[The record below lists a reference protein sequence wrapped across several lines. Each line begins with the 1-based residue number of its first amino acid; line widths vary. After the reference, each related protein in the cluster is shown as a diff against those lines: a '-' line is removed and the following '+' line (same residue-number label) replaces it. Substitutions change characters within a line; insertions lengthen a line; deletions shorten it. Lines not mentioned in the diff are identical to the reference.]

1 MRASR
6 ARAAASN
13 GRPKPGGAVCSSRSV
28 PAVDAQPCAE
38 RRRRRAGVDDSEFK
52 PGDMIRFLL
61 IMELSSDLDAN
72 YKHIHTLKGIGQ
84 KTLGPWTQYEPILC
98 VPATSA
104 NPCTITPDVL
114 AGLNVRAGPSCRP
127 PRSGSA
133 AANMLV
139 PCGGRRAVPGRLLRA
154 KPVPSPRRPPRSLG
168 APSSACRAAPP
179 PSCAC
184 GARAETLVEP
194 KGFSPITLSVAPLAQ
209 ATQPNNTGLAIFQ
222 RTARADSHHCI
233 DTCLAPGVLRTATI
247 TIYINR
253 VFTWCCARAQLS

>member
-1 MRASR
+1 MRASC

-13 GRPKPGGAVCSSRSV
+13 SRPKPGGAVRSSCSV

-127 PRSGSA
+127 PGQARRLQTCWYLVA
-133 AANMLV
+133 AGVQCQGACCAPS
-139 PCGGRRAVPGRLLRA
+139 PCPRPDGRPAAWARRAAHAELLRRLPAHAVPGL
-154 KPVPSPRRPPRSLG
+154 KPL
-168 APSSACRAAPP
+168 
-179 PSCAC
+179 
-184 GARAETLVEP
+184 
-194 KGFSPITLSVAPLAQ
+194 
-209 ATQPNNTGLAIFQ
+209 
-222 RTARADSHHCI
+222 
-233 DTCLAPGVLRTATI
+233 
-247 TIYINR
+247 
-253 VFTWCCARAQLS
+253 